1 MKTVRRM
8 LAVLL
13 LVVVVLA
20 VGYLFFTGSR
30 LADTQQE
37 ALEQRDGDVAVLLC
51 NGDDG
56 RAHADD
62 AAGSARDV
70 VIFK

>member
-1 MKTVRRM
+1 MKTVRRI

-20 VGYLFFTGSR
+20 VGYLCYTGSR

-37 ALEQRDGDVAVLLC
+37 ASEQRDGDIEVLLC
-51 NGDDG
+51 DGDDE
-56 RAHADD
+56 A
-62 AAGSARDV
+62 
-70 VIFK
+70 INF